1 MNVGVSAE
9 ESVALDEGIARF
21 LGGGEASEGGI
32 SLGDVRAKAASEL
45 TAYGQILQAELGKR
59 GIRIPPAIQLHSPDE
74 GHVLALGD
82 HPATTEISDLINNDM
97 FLLKR
102 FKEVEVLH
110 VLLRRAELRM
120 NKQPMTCQHFNLGV
134 TSLGC
139 IAFFT
144 EA

>member
-1 MNVGVSAE
+1 MDAVAE
-9 ESVALDEGIARF
+9 VMEKAALDEGIARF
-21 LGGGEASEGGI
+21 FGVSDIQSGGLPLS
-32 SLGDVRAKAASEL
+32 DVRSKAA
-45 TAYGQILQAELGKR
+45 AELSSFGTSLNAELAKI
-59 GIRIPPAIQLHSPDE
+59 GVHIPPAIQLHSPDE

-82 HPATTEISDLINNDM
+82 NPATQQITDLINGDV

-110 VLLRRAELRM
+110 VLMRRVELRLS
-120 NKQPMTCQHFNLGV
+120 NQAMTCQHFNIGL

-144 EA
+144 EG

>member
-1 MNVGVSAE
+1 M
-9 ESVALDEGIARF
+9 ESMTLDEGIARF
-21 LGGGEASEGGI
+21 LGVGETCEGGVP
-32 SLGDVRAKAASEL
+32 LGDIRVKAASEL
-45 TAYGQILQAELGKR
+45 SAYGQVLQAELGKR

-82 HPATTEISDLINNDM
+82 HPATAEITDLINNDM
-97 FLLKR
+97 LLLKR

-110 VLLRRAELRM
+110 VLLRRAEQRI
-120 NKQPMTCQHFNLGV
+120 NKQAMTCQHFNLGM